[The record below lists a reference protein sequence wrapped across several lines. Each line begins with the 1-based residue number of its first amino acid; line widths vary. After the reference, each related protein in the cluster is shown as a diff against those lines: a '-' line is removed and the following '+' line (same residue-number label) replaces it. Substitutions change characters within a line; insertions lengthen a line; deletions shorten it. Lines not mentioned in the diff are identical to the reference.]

1 MKRIFRC
8 QLKKKSGTFLSLFL
22 AFFSLVLFNSCKN
35 QPEHKL
41 APYRWLLGTW
51 EKKDG
56 QFLSVER
63 WEMGVSESGDSV
75 LLGWNWQTEGNDT
88 LFQEKLSI
96 RVISDSIFYVAMPEG
111 SLPTK
116 FFIKQTDERSF
127 IAVNP
132 RHDFPS
138 EISYDSPGPST
149 LNAMVSGRIRD
160 HHREIKF
167 TWSKKEAI

>member
-1 MKRIFRC
+1 V
-8 QLKKKSGTFLSLFL
+8 KKKSRAFLSLFM
-22 AFFSLVLFNSCKN
+22 AFFLVVLLNSCKN
-35 QPEHKL
+35 QPENKL

-63 WEMGVSESGDSV
+63 WEMGISESGDSV
-75 LLGWNWQTEGNDT
+75 MLGWNWQTEGKDT

-116 FFIKQTDERSF
+116 FFIKHTDERAF
-127 IAVNP
+127 VAINP

-167 TWSKKEAI
+167 NWVKKESI